1 MAVTPEGSV
10 SYWPDIAHASH
21 CVETTIDVSGEAC
34 TRLVSIDS
42 SSSSD
47 SRSCVLATG
56 NSTLYLVTCSHD
68 AGGISLAGRQVQ
80 AADAGFLRGVSRR
93 VSTFIWGATQPMRS
107 GIGADLRGIAAS
119 GKTVFLLGGNTLQV
133 ESFNSS

>member
-10 SYWPDIAHASH
+10 SYWPDIAHGSH

-42 SSSSD
+42 SSSSSSSGD
-47 SRSCVLATG
+47 SRACVLATG
-56 NSTLYLVTCSHD
+56 NSTLYLITCCYGV
-68 AGGISLAGRQVQ
+68 GGISLAGRQVQ

-107 GIGADLRGIAAS
+107 GIGADLRGISAS

-133 ESFNSS
+133 E